1 MRKTFGFQSL
11 NDAPCEIQI
20 EIEFGNVARAE
31 RAFGFGGVADIH
43 HDADFG
49 TAASAGEA
57 AGFGGAACFS
67 GAGAACFG
75 VAAAVDFGFSR
86 FSFFFEPLNR
96 SDQKPAW
103 LAGIGSSANTTTDA
117 TIVQP

>member
-1 MRKTFGFQSL
+1 MRNLAGTHFGAATTGFDS
-11 NDAPCEIQI
+11 
-20 EIEFGNVARAE
+20 RASSTPS
-31 RAFGFGGVADIH
+31 
-43 HDADFG
+43 DFG

-57 AGFGGAACFS
+57 AGFGEAACFS

-75 VAAAVDFGFSR
+75 VAAAADFGFSL
-86 FSFFFEPLNR
+86 FSLFFEPLNS

-103 LAGIGSSANTTTDA
+103 LAGIGRSANTTTDA